1 MFFHQKYCIM
11 RAWTLTLLGVCA
23 DGDGILKPGHVLPGA
38 PEYDYLRRGTVEL
51 IICECRA

>member
-38 PEYDYLRRGTVEL
+38 PEYDYLRRGTVE
-51 IICECRA
+51 